1 MRIINGVVKAVFVV
15 SFIIFACSAVAG
27 EEASMSLFR
36 KADTTPPMLNKAFP
50 APDSTVKADT
60 IVRAEFMDNGSDID
74 ADTVRMILDGKD
86 VSEEAEVWGEFWT
99 GYKLTLRPKNPL
111 AKGIHEV
118 EVTVADTEGN
128 VGNRLAWR
136 FGVGTKVPLDIKLD
150 KENGV
155 FVVSGEPFFP
165 VGLYCGATHPSSV
178 REPLLAQ
185 AAAAGF
191 NYQTVPDTTSKAGLD
206 MMLKHGQKAVR
217 KMNYTMWAYNKGDKS
232 LLEEAL
238 KQKDHPAVLA
248 WWTEF
253 GAPRAKDITAMNPIC
268 KALRERDPEH
278 PVLLMGCWAHAF
290 DRLFVKSDIYWV
302 YSYPINLTTT
312 PARID
317 IMALWFQCLGPAF
330 KSAATVG
337 KGKPVWLV
345 SQAFDYRINNSP
357 GRQLIITPPD
367 EFRPSP
373 VELRAMNY
381 LALAKGVRGLLFYAP
396 GVPIKGTNK
405 WNTVTYYS
413 KPWNEVLRIAGE
425 VRHLSPVLAVGKPM
439 RTVSLQDEDENEAIH
454 YLELRLGDTHTV
466 IAVNAKR
473 EEVQVEWLF
482 SKPAQV
488 KVLFEDRELSEKANS
503 MADTFKPLEVHVY
516 QWELPAAEFAAI
528 EGAVVAADV
537 APQPAPKRVRTKRAP
552 IETVVVAEKAGL
564 LPNIDGVLDEK
575 CWAKAGTIKD
585 FVVYETEEELA
596 LIQTQAKLVFA
607 SDAIYVGLRC
617 DEPNVKGLLERCK
630 NHDGDVWHDDCVEIW
645 FDTTLDKA
653 SAYHLAINPLGTVYD
668 ERVWDEEVGDPQ
680 AGAEVKKK
688 VRRSDVAWNSG
699 CQVKVT
705 KGKTFWTVE
714 GRIPAKSLGVD
725 KISLG
730 SVWGLNVAR
739 VRRSGATLEM
749 SSWTGVFT
757 SPISGFGMVQLDQ

>member
-1 MRIINGVVKAVFVV
+1 MSMAKSLLKSVFVASLAFSLSCGAMAAEKGLVLHFTFDEGSGARARDLSGAGNDGKIVGAKHVQSGKGYVLDLKGAYVEVPDSPSLRIEKEVTIEAWIKNRRRAGCVLAKNGSSTYRQNYQFWFDRQGIPSFYLNGNGAERYVRAKNCPIDPNKWYHIVGVYDGDEVRIYYNGKLKASKEFETFTMGTYEKPLYIGAYYYEGAKGNKLSADFDGLIDDVKIYDRGLSVEEIVASYKAGMISRGWTV
-15 SFIIFACSAVAG
+15 STVAS
-27 EEASMSLFR
+27 EFR
-36 KADTTPPMLNKAFP
+36 KVDTTPPMLNLAMP
-50 APDSTVKADT
+50 APDSTVKANAT
-60 IVRAEFMDNGSDID
+60 IRARFADAGSGIDISS
-74 ADTVRMILDGKD
+74 AKILLDGKNL
-86 VSEEAEVWGEFWT
+86 T
-99 GYKLTLRPKNPL
+99 GQAKVTEKGIELRPENPL
-111 AKGIHEV
+111 EKGIHGV
-118 EVTVADTEGN
+118 VVTVADKAGN

-405 WNTVTYYS
+405 WNIVTYYS
-413 KPWNEVLRIAGE
+413 KPWNELLIIAGE
-425 VRHLSPVLAVGKPM
+425 VRHLSPVLAVGKPAE
-439 RTVSLQDEDENEAIH
+439 TVRIDVEKDTVH
-454 YLELRLGDTHTV
+454 YQELEYKGTHTL
-466 IAVNAKR
+466 IAVNVTRNEVRAKFLFTKP
-473 EEVQVEWLF
+473 VQV
-482 SKPAQV
+482 KA
-488 KVLFEDRELSEKANS
+488 LFEDRELSEKAS
-503 MADTFKPLEVHVY
+503 GMADTFKPLEVHVY
-516 QWELPAAEFAAI
+516 QW
-528 EGAVVAADV
+528 
-537 APQPAPKRVRTKRAP
+537 K
-552 IETVVVAEKAGL
+552 
-564 LPNIDGVLDEK
+564 
-575 CWAKAGTIKD
+575 
-585 FVVYETEEELA
+585 
-596 LIQTQAKLVFA
+596 
-607 SDAIYVGLRC
+607 
-617 DEPNVKGLLERCK
+617 
-630 NHDGDVWHDDCVEIW
+630 
-645 FDTTLDKA
+645 
-653 SAYHLAINPLGTVYD
+653 
-668 ERVWDEEVGDPQ
+668 
-680 AGAEVKKK
+680 
-688 VRRSDVAWNSG
+688 
-699 CQVKVT
+699 
-705 KGKTFWTVE
+705 
-714 GRIPAKSLGVD
+714 
-725 KISLG
+725 
-730 SVWGLNVAR
+730 
-739 VRRSGATLEM
+739 
-749 SSWTGVFT
+749 
-757 SPISGFGMVQLDQ
+757 